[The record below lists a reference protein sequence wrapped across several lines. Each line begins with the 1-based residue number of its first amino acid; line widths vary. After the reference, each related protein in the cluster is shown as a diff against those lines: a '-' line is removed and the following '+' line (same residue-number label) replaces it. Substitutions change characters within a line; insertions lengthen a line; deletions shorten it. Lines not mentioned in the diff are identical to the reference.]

1 MSDYRT
7 QHPGTLP
14 EGLAPYRR
22 TGELNEQTLP
32 AGLRKDHSTKPGVW
46 ALIHVLEGRLRYCVP
61 AWDYDEVLEPGKLGI
76 VAPEV
81 VHFVE
86 PQGAVRMFVEFHAQS
101 TQGPSDPHGMREG
114 GLVTQTK

>member
-1 MSDYRT
+1 MSEYST

-14 EGLAPYRR
+14 PGVVAYRR
-22 TGELNEQTLP
+22 TNEFTEQTLP

-61 AWDYDEVLEPGKLGI
+61 SWRYDEVLEPGKLGI

-81 VHFVE
+81 EHFVE
-86 PQGAVRMFVEFHAQS
+86 PQGAVRMFVEFHALPE
-101 TQGPSDPHGMREG
+101 QGPADPHTSR
-114 GLVTQTK
+114 